1 MITVGLT
8 GSIGMGKST
17 VAAMFAEEGAAVWD
31 ADAAVRRLY
40 APGAEGY
47 RAIQERFP
55 EAVTAAGVDRDILSG
70 LVLND
75 APALADL
82 EAIVHPLVGADRGR
96 FIDDAARAGAEIV
109 VLDIP
114 LLFEKGSEKF
124 FDAVVVVSAP
134 PEVQRARVLARPGM
148 SEKKF
153 RSILMKQTAD
163 AEKRRRA
170 TYVIDTGVA
179 LEESREQVRG
189 VLGDL
194 RRRFL
199 LSDAGDGRERME

>member
-17 VAAMFAEEGAAVWD
+17 VAAMFADEGAMVWD

-47 RAIQERFP
+47 LAIKERFP
-55 EAVTAAGVDRDILSG
+55 DAIGADGVDRGKLSA

-75 APALADL
+75 AAALADL
-82 EAIVHPLVGADRGR
+82 EALVHPLVSADRSA
-96 FIDDAARAGAEIV
+96 FIDGAARAGAEIV

-134 PEVQRARVLARPGM
+134 ADVQRARVLARPGM
-148 SEKKF
+148 TEKKF
-153 RSILMKQTAD
+153 RAILMKQTPD
-163 AEKRRRA
+163 PEKRRRA
-170 TYVIDTGVA
+170 DHVIDTGVTLGETRA
-179 LEESREQVRG
+179 QVRAVMAKLAG
-189 VLGDL
+189 
-194 RRRFL
+194 
-199 LSDAGDGRERME
+199 SD

>member
-17 VAAMFAEEGAAVWD
+17 VAAMFRDEGASVWD

-40 APGAEGY
+40 ARGGPGYLAVK
-47 RAIQERFP
+47 ERFP
-55 EAVTAAGVDRDILSG
+55 EAIAEGGVDRGKLSR
-70 LVLND
+70 LVLDD
-75 APALADL
+75 AGALADL
-82 EAIVHPLVGADRGR
+82 EAVIHPLVGADRGA
-96 FIDDAARAGAEIV
+96 FIDNAARAGADIV

-134 PEVQRARVLARPGM
+134 AEVQRARVLARPGM
-148 SEKKF
+148 TEKKF
-153 RSILMKQTAD
+153 RSILMKQTPD

-170 TYVIDTGVA
+170 TYVIDTGVT
-179 LEESREQVRG
+179 LEETREQVRG
-189 VLGDL
+189 VMRALG
-194 RRRFL
+194 
-199 LSDAGDGRERME
+199 GEQ

>member
-17 VAAMFAEEGAAVWD
+17 VAAMFADEGASVWD

-40 APGAEGY
+40 APGAPGFLAV
-47 RAIQERFP
+47 RERFP
-55 EAVTAAGVDRDILSG
+55 EAVGEGGVDREKLSG

-75 APALADL
+75 AVALADL
-82 EAIVHPLVGADRGR
+82 EAIVHPLVGADRGA
-96 FIDDAARAGAEIV
+96 FIDEAARAGAEIV

-124 FDAVVVVSAP
+124 FDVVVVVSAP
-134 PEVQRARVLARPGM
+134 ADVQRARVLARPGM
-148 SEKKF
+148 TEKKF
-153 RSILMKQTAD
+153 RSILMKQTPD

-170 TYVIDTGVA
+170 AYVIDTGVS
-179 LEESREQVRG
+179 LEETREQVRA
-189 VLGDL
+189 VMERL
-194 RRRFL
+194 R
-199 LSDAGDGRERME
+199 SEG

>member
-17 VAAMFAEEGAAVWD
+17 VAAMFKAEGAAVWD

-40 APGAEGY
+40 APGAEGFL
-47 RAIQERFP
+47 AIKERFP
-55 EAVTAAGVDRDILSG
+55 EAVGEAGVDREKLST

-75 APALADL
+75 AAALADL
-82 EAIVHPLVGADRGR
+82 EALIHPLVGADRGA

-134 PEVQRARVLARPGM
+134 ADVQRARVLSRPGM
-148 SEKKF
+148 TEKKF
-153 RSILMKQTAD
+153 RSILMKQTPD

-170 TYVIDTGVA
+170 TYVIDTGA
-179 LEESREQVRG
+179 SLEETREQVRG
-189 VLGDL
+189 VMRALG
-194 RRRFL
+194 
-199 LSDAGDGRERME
+199 GE

>member
-17 VAAMFAEEGAAVWD
+17 VAAIFRDEGAHVWD

-40 APGAEGY
+40 APGAAGY
-47 RAIQERFP
+47 LAVKDRFP
-55 EAVTAAGVDRDILSG
+55 EAIGEDGVDRDRLST

-75 APALADL
+75 AVALHEL
-82 EAIVHPLVGADRGR
+82 EALVHPLVGADRSA
-96 FIDDAARAGAEIV
+96 FIDAAAREGADIV

-114 LLFEKGSEKF
+114 LLFEKGHEKF

-134 PEVQRARVLARPGM
+134 ADVQRARVLARPGM
-148 SEKKF
+148 TEMKF
-153 RSILMKQTAD
+153 RSILMKQTPD

-170 TYVIDTGVA
+170 TYVIDTGVSLA
-179 LEESREQVRG
+179 ETRERVRA
-189 VLGDL
+189 VMKDL
-194 RRRFL
+194 RAR
-199 LSDAGDGRERME
+199 A